1 MAIPAIPQSF
11 YVTQGNNSAYLQWA
25 LTTGATSYAIK
36 RSTDGI
42 TFSSLGTSTASN
54 YTDTT
59 VTLGTAYYY
68 QVASVN
74 ASGTSSYTAAQSIV
88 PCPNG
93 EMSLSELRQ
102 TAQQRADRLNSDFVT
117 LPEWNSNINQSLLE
131 LYDLL
136 ITTYEDYYMASAVS
150 FTTDGTNYLYAL
162 PNGTNYSSAQAF
174 YKLAGVDLGLNNAAN
189 AYVTIKKFN
198 FIDRNNYIYP
208 NTNSTQYGVFNMRY
222 RLVGTNIE
230 FIPTPS
236 ASQTVRLWYVP
247 RLPKLLA
254 DTDITTTG
262 ISGWLEYV
270 IVDAAIKAL
279 QKEESDVSVLMAQ
292 KQALIKRIEESA
304 MNRDQGQA
312 DTISDTRQSSWNGW
326 GSGSGFYPGGW

>member
-11 YVTQGNNSAYLQWA
+11 YVQQGNNSAYLQWA
-25 LTTGATSYAIK
+25 LTTGALSYAIQ

-42 TFSSLGTSTASN
+42 TYSSLGTSTAAN

-59 VTLGTAYYY
+59 VTLGTQYFYK
-68 QVASVN
+68 VASVN
-74 ASGTSSYTAAQSIV
+74 GSGTSSYTAPQSVV
-88 PCPNG
+88 PTPNG

-102 TAQQRADRLNSDFVT
+102 ASQQRADRLNSDFVT

-136 ITTYEDYYMASAVS
+136 VTVYEDYYMAPALQI
-150 FTTDGTNYLYAL
+150 TLAGNQNAYPL
-162 PNGTNYSSAQAF
+162 PNGVNNGGAVAF
-174 YKLAGVDLGLNNAAN
+174 YKLLGVDLGLNVSTNGW
-189 AYVTIKKFN
+189 VTIKKFN
-198 FIDRNNYIYP
+198 FIDRNEFIYP

-222 RLVGTNIE
+222 RLMGSNIE

-236 ASQTVRLWYVP
+236 AGQTIRIWYIP
-247 RLPKLLA
+247 RLEKLLA

-304 MNRDQGQA
+304 MNQDAGQP
-312 DTISDTRQSSWNGW
+312 DSISDTRTNSWTGR
-326 GSGSGFYPGGW
+326 GSGSFPGGW